1 MRSGSRYEGGETL
14 AHIDKYDSL
23 IGLGALGLLLVA
35 RLAGVDSGFEQLA
48 SAGVGLFWGLSLRGR
63 KA

>member
-1 MRSGSRYEGGETL
+1 M

-35 RLAGVDSGFEQLA
+35 RIYGVDSGFEQLA

-63 KA
+63 KT